1 MTNYEMLID
10 RNAVANEIGEDFAKE
25 WYDAPSYY
33 WSRDPFG
40 FGSAD
45 NTRFFATARKM
56 HEIWVKAWED
66 SKRDNCLFY
75 DHIKFDFGW
84 WLFKKA
90 DVALL
95 IPEGAAVSTPDGK
108 IGVVTKN
115 RSMSGNYAFEGV
127 WVDFASGVKDVDAK
141 DVRKANIPPSLM
153 EYAKAA
159 AMKELKDKCPL
170 AKEG

>member
-1 MTNYEMLID
+1 MTNYEMLINRD
-10 RNAVANEIGEDFAKE
+10 AVAEEIGEDFAKE
-25 WYDAPSYY
+25 WYDTVSCY
-33 WSRDPFG
+33 WKRDPFG

-45 NTRFFATARKM
+45 NTRFFAAARKM
-56 HEIWVKAWED
+56 HELWKVAWD
-66 SKRDNCLFY
+66 ASKN
-75 DHIKFDFGW
+75 DHCGLYNHITFDFGW

-115 RSMSGNYAFEGV
+115 RSMSGDYAFEGV
-127 WVDFASGVKDVDAK
+127 FVDFASGVRDVDAK
-141 DVRKANIPPSLM
+141 DVRKANIPQSLM

-170 AKEG
+170 AQEG